1 MIKSNFRYNKPETKQ
16 HCHSKI
22 SRPKELFLLFWV
34 DESGDSRRS
43 IFEEACLTRYF
54 NILYSPSIKKETQ
67 IVYHLS
73 INTFN
78 QIKEILEIFINKNGG
93 I

>member
-1 MIKSNFRYNKPETKQ
+1 MSDALFQHPLLPE
-16 HCHSKI
+16 
-22 SRPKELFLLFWV
+22 
-34 DESGDSRRS
+34 
-43 IFEEACLTRYF
+43 Y
-54 NILYSPSIKKETQ
+54 KKETQ

-93 I
+93 ITKAKVKEVSLFSHGGQFMVLQPQTL